1 MVLSKIKKSILS
13 ILIISTTLSFIGCE
27 NTDSTNGEDGPN
39 SSNIQEEVTVE
50 NTDKSELE
58 IVISQAWELYNNAQE
73 GSELNQYKSGA
84 KSELMSMINE
94 CEMIYSDDSAKQ
106 SEIDSAVSSLYSS
119 IDTFDQNKITQSDRD
134 TEDEIT
140 QSDRDEE
147 GYYTRE
153 YVEAYVRNQM
163 QDFLSVEGASI
174 SVVGDIE
181 DVYYNNE
188 LCYMVSSFSPTAG
201 GFGRSE
207 QWYIGAK
214 TLQEYSYSDV
224 TGW

>member
-1 MVLSKIKKSILS
+1 
-13 ILIISTTLSFIGCE
+13 
-27 NTDSTNGEDGPN
+27 
-39 SSNIQEEVTVE
+39 
-50 NTDKSELE
+50 
-58 IVISQAWELYNNAQE
+58 
-73 GSELNQYKSGA
+73 
-84 KSELMSMINE
+84 
-94 CEMIYSDDSAKQ
+94 MIYSDDSAKQ

-188 LCYMVSSFSPTAG
+188 C
-201 GFGRSE
+201 
-207 QWYIGAK
+207 
-214 TLQEYSYSDV
+214 
-224 TGW
+224 

>member
-1 MVLSKIKKSILS
+1 MVLSKIKKSLLS
-13 ILIISTTLSFIGCE
+13 ILIISTTLAFIGCE
-27 NTDSTNGEDGPN
+27 NTDPTNGEDGPN
-39 SSNIQEEVTVE
+39 SSNTPEEIIVDE
-50 NTDKSELE
+50 TDKSELE
-58 IVISQAWELYNNAQE
+58 SVISQAWELYNNAQE

-94 CEMIYSDDSAKQ
+94 CEMIYNDDSAKQ

-119 IDTFDQNKITQSDRD
+119 IDTFNQNKITQSDRD
-134 TEDEIT
+134 A
-140 QSDRDEE
+140 E
-147 GYYTRE
+147 GNYTRE

-174 SVVGDIE
+174 DVLGDIE

-214 TLQEYSYSDV
+214 TLQEYSYSEA